1 MNTTYFEKLEQ
12 IKNDHNQL
20 TAFKSNDSTVV
31 KAGPGSGK
39 TTVLTLKIM
48 SLLNEKI
55 RSPRGLACLTFNR
68 EAVKEFTQR
77 LFDLGYVKRSNV
89 FLGTVHAFCIAEVIA
104 PYAHLYDYDIPM
116 PLKIVSEKEKKQLF
130 KNIVRQLDYNP
141 KLVNLFAMDKER
153 TTNIEGISSI
163 EIEPY
168 DIALEVAKEFERQLH
183 AMGKVD
189 FIDIVKYATLL
200 IQKEQYVR
208 KCLEAKFPW
217 LLIDEYQDLGKPL
230 HEMVLSLFNNT
241 NIKIFAVG
249 DADQSIYGFLGAKPD
264 YLNELSLN
272 PNITS
277 IELTTN
283 YRSHQDIINASV
295 IGLNKER
302 NYISGKSFDKDAEF
316 YFITCEEE
324 LDDQYEE
331 VVNQII
337 PECLGRGIELDEI
350 CVLVQKN
357 DHIKELGHQFE
368 KNNIPYY
375 QSKLEFDRSDVV
387 SWLEE
392 CASWVVSKTNKSFND
407 LFHFWLSLL
416 KKHDYFISS
425 DKMTSERI
433 KLYRILESS
442 FKHKH
447 SLSEWLQYII
457 ISLNIHGILKES
469 TVYPDELNNLRTL
482 YKISNEGRFLDYDIT
497 KFSNI
502 GKPLNQV
509 TISTRH
515 SSKGLEFEVI
525 VILGLEAGTF
535 PYYANENVPEKLN
548 EDRRTF
554 FVSVSRAKRVCYLL
568 RSKKYTKMTQYGLK
582 TFFPE
587 PSMFWRELSQTSS
600 IQNNNKN
607 D

>member
-1 MNTTYFEKLEQ
+1 
-12 IKNDHNQL
+12 
-20 TAFKSNDSTVV
+20 
-31 KAGPGSGK
+31 
-39 TTVLTLKIM
+39 
-48 SLLNEKI
+48 
-55 RSPRGLACLTFNR
+55 CLTFNR

-116 PLKIVSEKEKKQLF
+116 PLKIVSEKEKEQLF
-130 KNIVRQLDYNP
+130 KNIVRQLGYNP

-153 TTNIEGISSI
+153 TTNIDGISSI

-168 DIALEVAKEFERQLH
+168 DIALEVAKEFEKQLH

-208 KCLEAKFPW
+208 NCLEAKFPW

-264 YLNELSLN
+264 YLNELSLS

-283 YRSHQDIINASV
+283 YRSHQNVINASI
-295 IGLNKER
+295 IGLNKDR
-302 NYISGKSFDKDAEF
+302 NYISGKSFDKEAEF
-316 YFITCEEE
+316 HFITCEEE

-331 VVNQII
+331 VVNKII
-337 PECLGRGIELDEI
+337 PDCLMEGIDLDEI
-350 CVLVQKN
+350 CILVQKN
-357 DHIKELGHQFE
+357 DHIKALGRLLE
-368 KNNIPYY
+368 KYNVPYY
-375 QSKLEFDRSDVV
+375 QSKLEFDRSDIV
-387 SWLEE
+387 SWLED

-407 LFHFWLSLL
+407 IFYFWISLL
-416 KKHDYFISS
+416 KKHEYIIYK
-425 DKMTSERI
+425 DKMISERK
-433 KLYRILESS
+433 KLYRLLESS
-442 FKHKH
+442 FKHNN
-447 SLSEWLQYII
+447 SLSEWLKYII
-457 ISLNIHGILKES
+457 INLNIHVILKGS
-469 TVYPDELNNLRTL
+469 TIYPDELDNLRTL
-482 YKISNEGRFLDYDIT
+482 FKVSNEGRFFDYNIT
-497 KFSNI
+497 KFSKL

-525 VILGLEAGTF
+525 VILGMEAGIF
-535 PYYANENVPEKLN
+535 PYYANEKIPEKLN

-568 RSKKYTKMTQYGLK
+568 RSKKYTRMTRFGLK

-587 PSMFWRELSQTSS
+587 P
-600 IQNNNKN
+600 
-607 D
+607 